1 MFFITENV
9 PETRLAD
16 PRGKSVPTSVI
27 ALHHSTTFGL
37 CVGLIEFLRQQV
49 CLLYGMNSMNII

>member
-1 MFFITENV
+1 MFSHYTENV

-37 CVGLIEFLRQQV
+37 CVGLIEFPEGSK
-49 CLLYGMNSMNII
+49 CHST